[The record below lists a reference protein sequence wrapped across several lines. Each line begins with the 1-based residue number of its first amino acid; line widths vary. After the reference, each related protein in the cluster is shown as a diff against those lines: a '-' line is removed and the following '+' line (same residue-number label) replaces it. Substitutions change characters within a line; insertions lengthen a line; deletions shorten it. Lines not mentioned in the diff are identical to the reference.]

1 TDTLMLGKRGRL
13 VRSRWV
19 SLAGDT
25 IRSSKVLLSRQ
36 CLASDSI
43 KRPARSKSPRRLIL
57 RRARGRTAWLT
68 SQNIRAEPKIHVR
81 PCGYHINRWRQSTSP
96 PTSGGT
102 SHTCSLKPGNL
113 RASSSKDLSRSK
125 KKPGHKAR
133 RVKQGGFTSG
143 RRGEWAF
150 VGFQCPWMR

>member
-1 TDTLMLGKRGRL
+1 M
-13 VRSRWV
+13 
-19 SLAGDT
+19 
-25 IRSSKVLLSRQ
+25 
-36 CLASDSI
+36 
-43 KRPARSKSPRRLIL
+43 KRPARSKSPPRLIL

-68 SQNIRAEPKIHVR
+68 SENIGAEPKIHVR

-113 RASSSKDLSRSK
+113 RASSSKELSRPK
-125 KKPGHKAR
+125 KQPGHKAR
-133 RVKQGGFTSG
+133 RAKQGGFTSG

-150 VGFQCPWMR
+150 VGFQCPWMRPENVRPSAGNFLFLRSFRYTLKSSA